1 MNKGNWSLEVL
12 TCQIIKLDPESS
24 DLFITHAAFLKH
36 ISKLTENGYE
46 RSITEFTQNQNEI
59 KQKVL
64 RMFDRMVSLDQH

>member
-12 TCQIIKLDPESS
+12 TCQDTKLDPEAS
-24 DLFITHAAFLKH
+24 DLFITHAAFSKH

-46 RSITEFTQNQNEI
+46 RGTTEFTQNQNEI

-64 RMFDRMVSLDQH
+64 CMFDRMVSLDQN